1 VGSSRRGPC
10 PPRSQEI
17 CGLLAEKGPASW
29 LSAVERQCVDHVPSS
44 LDVHLIHSRLRHDAS
59 RCSKY
64 RWCHLRSLNVIAP
77 TAVKLGWDQ
86 LGDSRKRTLHG
97 RCARHIVC
105 CSCAC
110 STSRRLARAR
120 RKRAQSDTHPAVDII
135 GAEGIPL
142 CTATLMHHTCV
153 QQHPTR
159 NPTPLTHPPPL
170 PHKSPMHA
178 LSARQLLTRTFCA
191 VATCWQEPCQS
202 ALLGSPRSSIAR
214 SSASTALP
222 KRMIMTLHSYNHNH
236 HHHLRRNYR
245 YTHP

>member
-1 VGSSRRGPC
+1 MNCAVSSTG
-10 PPRSQEI
+10 
-17 CGLLAEKGPASW
+17 
-29 LSAVERQCVDHVPSS
+29 V
-44 LDVHLIHSRLRHDAS
+44 SR
-59 RCSKY
+59 
-64 RWCHLRSLNVIAP
+64 HLRSLNVIAA

-97 RCARHIVC
+97 RCARRI
-105 CSCAC
+105 A
-110 STSRRLARAR
+110 TLARALHR
-120 RKRAQSDTHPAVDII
+120 VVWLVQ
-135 GAEGIPL
+135 GASVHSLIPTQLSLEPKEYLAKAPL

-191 VATCWQEPCQS
+191 VVTWQEPCQS

-222 KRMIMTLHSYNHNH
+222 KRTIMTLHSFNHNH